1 METQNRAIPPTNY
14 LRIFKVNVGVEGQYV
29 VDLSLPPPSVP
40 GAIAQDTDPKN
51 LSLHTTCG
59 RIDAEIWVIHDGSGN
74 PKRVTLNMCTDSG
87 PIRAILVSLPWL
99 LHQHFFFSQNNN
111 NNTINV
117 QHSTTLPPPMETA
130 TLVQPLT

>member
-1 METQNRAIPPTNY
+1 METQNRSIPPTNY

-29 VDLSLPPPSVP
+29 LDLSLPPPSVP

-59 RIDAEIWVIHDGSGN
+59 RIDAEIWVIHDGTGN

-87 PIRAILVSLPWL
+87 AIRAILVSTLWL
-99 LHQHFFFSQNNN
+99 LHHHISSQNNDDD
-111 NNTINV
+111 T
-117 QHSTTLPPPMETA
+117 STTLPPPTETA
-130 TLVQPLT
+130 APVQPLT

>member
-1 METQNRAIPPTNY
+1 M
-14 LRIFKVNVGVEGQYV
+14 NVGVEGQYV

-51 LSLHTTCG
+51 LSLHTTYG
-59 RIDAEIWVIHDGSGN
+59 RIDAEIWIIHGGTGD
-74 PKRVTLNMCTDSG
+74 PRRVTLNMCTDSG
-87 PIRAILVSLPWL
+87 AIRAILVRLPWL
-99 LHQHFFFSQNNN
+99 LHQHFFSQNNN